1 MPKYN
6 RKFPFGAKTKMI
18 SGCSKR
24 LSSKAAAR
32 SATRRI
38 MSVTFADGRELVS
51 AQCLGRGVTFLTHP
65 PRAAVAALSR
75 RYVEPLSDARTP
87 LAAFFSILLVIAWL
101 LLSLPAWAHKPS
113 DSYLSLSVHNDRVEG
128 QWDIALRDLDNAIGL
143 DRDGN
148 GQLTWGEVREAH
160 GEIGAYALSR
170 LVLSA
175 GTQTCTTQMLE
186 QLIDHHTDGAYSVLR
201 FRSDCGRSIEQLR
214 VDYRLLFDIDA
225 QHKGLLR
232 LTQGGQTGTAIFSR
246 ESAVQGFLVVERSR
260 WAESTQFIHE
270 GIWHIW
276 LGFDHV
282 LFLLALLLPAVL
294 IRTEDRWQAAGDFS
308 SVCWNV
314 VSIVTAFTVA
324 HSLTLSLAALDLVQ
338 LPSRLVESIIAAS
351 VVLTGFGNL
360 YPMVTRRRWLVAFG
374 FGLIHGFG
382 FAAVLTDLGL
392 PHDSLLLSL
401 VSFNVGV
408 ELGQLAIVAAFLPLA
423 YLIRRSW
430 SYPRV
435 VLTGGSLAVIAI
447 ALVWFTEW
455 AFDFHLFSALA

>member
-1 MPKYN
+1 M
-6 RKFPFGAKTKMI
+6 R
-18 SGCSKR
+18 
-24 LSSKAAAR
+24 
-32 SATRRI
+32 
-38 MSVTFADGRELVS
+38 
-51 AQCLGRGVTFLTHP
+51 
-65 PRAAVAALSR
+65 
-75 RYVEPLSDARTP
+75 
-87 LAAFFSILLVIAWL
+87 ILLVIACL
-101 LLSLPAWAHKPS
+101 LLSVPAWAHKPS
-113 DSYLSLSVHNDRVEG
+113 DSYLSLLIQNDCVEG

-160 GEIGAYALSR
+160 GEIGTYALSR
-170 LVLSA
+170 FVLSA

-201 FRSDCGRSIEQLR
+201 FRSDCSRSIEQLR

-232 LTQGGQTGTAIFSR
+232 LTQDGQTSTAIFSK
-246 ESAVQGFLVVERSR
+246 ESPVQEFAIAGRSR
-260 WAESTQFIHE
+260 WTESIQFIHE

-294 IRTEDRWQAAGDFS
+294 VRTEGRWQAAEEFS

-324 HSLTLSLAALDLVQ
+324 HSLTLSLAALDVVR
-338 LPSRLVESIIAAS
+338 LPSRLVETTIAAS
-351 VVLTGFGNL
+351 VVLAGLGNL
-360 YPMVTRRRWLVAFG
+360 HPMMISRRWLVAFG

-408 ELGQLAIVAAFLPLA
+408 EFGQLAIVAAFLPLA

-430 SYPRV
+430 SYPRL

-447 ALVWFTEW
+447 ALVWFTER
-455 AFDFHLFSALA
+455 AFGLQLLPL

>member
-1 MPKYN
+1 M
-6 RKFPFGAKTKMI
+6 RILFVMI
-18 SGCSKR
+18 S
-24 LSSKAAAR
+24 
-32 SATRRI
+32 
-38 MSVTFADGRELVS
+38 
-51 AQCLGRGVTFLTHP
+51 
-65 PRAAVAALSR
+65 
-75 RYVEPLSDARTP
+75 
-87 LAAFFSILLVIAWL
+87 L

-113 DSYLSLSVHNDRVEG
+113 DSYLSLSIQNDHIEG
-128 QWDIALRDLDNAIGL
+128 QWDIALRDIADAIGL

-148 GQLTWGEVREAH
+148 GELTWGEVRNKH
-160 GEIGAYALSR
+160 GEIGAYALSH
-170 LVLSA
+170 LILSA
-175 GTQTCTTQMLE
+175 DKQACTTQLTE

-201 FRSDCGRSIEQLR
+201 FRSDCGRPIERLA

-232 LTQGGQTGTAIFSR
+232 LTQGGQTSTAIFSR
-246 ESAVQGFLVVERSR
+246 ESPAHEFSVAKQSR
-260 WAESTQFIHE
+260 WTESMQFIHE

-276 LGFDHV
+276 MGFDHV

-294 IRTEDRWQAAGDFS
+294 IRINDRWQAVTDFS

-324 HSLTLSLAALDLVQ
+324 HSLTLSLAALDVVR
-338 LPSRLVESIIAAS
+338 LPSRLVESTIAAS
-351 VVLTGFGNL
+351 VVLAGLGNL
-360 YPMVTRRRWLVAFG
+360 YPMMMSRRWMIASV
-374 FGLIHGFG
+374 FGLIHRFG

-408 ELGQLAIVAAFLPLA
+408 EIGQLAIVAAFLPLA

-430 SYPRV
+430 SYPRL

-447 ALVWFTEW
+447 ALVWFTER
-455 AFDFHLFSALA
+455 AFDLQLFPI

>member
-1 MPKYN
+1 M
-6 RKFPFGAKTKMI
+6 T

-24 LSSKAAAR
+24 LSGKAAA
-32 SATRRI
+32 SEEARR
-38 MSVTFADGRELVS
+38 TL
-51 AQCLGRGVTFLTHP
+51 
-65 PRAAVAALSR
+65 

-113 DSYLSLSVHNDRVEG
+113 DSYLSLSIQNDHIEG
-128 QWDIALRDLDNAIGL
+128 QWDIALRDLADAIGL
-143 DRDGN
+143 DSDGD
-148 GQLTWGEVREAH
+148 GQLTWGEVRNKH

-170 LVLSA
+170 LALSA
-175 GTQTCTTQMLE
+175 DQQACTTQVLE

-201 FRSDCGRSIEQLR
+201 FRANCGEPIERLA

-232 LTQGGQTGTAIFSR
+232 LTQGGQTSTAIFSR
-246 ESAVQGFLVVERSR
+246 ESPAQEFSVAKRSR
-260 WAESTQFIHE
+260 WNEGIQFIHE

-294 IRTEDRWQAAGDFS
+294 IRVQGRWQAAGDFA
-308 SVCWNV
+308 SVGWNV

-324 HSLTLSLAALDLVQ
+324 HSLTLTLAALDIIQ

-351 VVLTGFGNL
+351 VVLAGLGNL
-360 YPMVTRRRWLVAFG
+360 YPMMTSRRWMVAFG

-392 PHDSLLLSL
+392 PQDSLLLNL
-401 VSFNVGV
+401 ISFNVGV
-408 ELGQLAIVAAFLPLA
+408 EIGQLAIVAAFLPLA
-423 YLIRRSW
+423 YLLRRSW
-430 SYPRV
+430 SYPRL

-447 ALVWFTEW
+447 ALVWFAER
-455 AFDFHLFSALA
+455 AFDLQLFSL